1 MFINKKKNAVG
12 VFALTVVGTLSL
24 SGCNGA
30 GTEQNVNA
38 QPIDAQNCEVEEGN
52 LRVYLNPWG
61 ATLTDAF
68 TSDTGIMVDLADLGG
83 GEILARI
90 SAEANNPQWDVVVLD
105 GHGSLEGLR
114 QSGQLYEN
122 PPVQNLSNLD
132 SEGQSLLP
140 EDNGWIPVSKHAA
153 AIIAYNVDEV
163 SADDAPNTWDDLLDP
178 AFSPVGIADPAIAAP
193 AYPVVSWFFEDR
205 GEDAAEQYFQTLN
218 KNGLN
223 TYEKNGPV
231 GNAVATG
238 AVKTAMMQE
247 QHLFEMMADGEPID
261 FVWPEEGAPA
271 AVRAAAISADTPRPC
286 AAAAL
291 VDWMLDPENMTFLM
305 EEGEDDGIITPFI
318 EGTDTSS
325 LPPRR
330 PEDAKLNITDAEY
343 AAEMEGEIK
352 DWFANLQ
359 LQ

>member
-1 MFINKKKNAVG
+1 MFKKKKSEI
-12 VFALTVVGTLSL
+12 TVLSL
-24 SGCNGA
+24 ALAGSLVLSACNVA
-30 GTEQNVNA
+30 ETDVSANSA
-38 QPIDAQNCEVEEGN
+38 PIDPQNCEIEEGN

-61 ATLTDAF
+61 ATLTDEF
-68 TSDTGIMVDLADLGG
+68 TADTGIDVDLADLGG
-83 GEILARI
+83 GEILARVA
-90 SAEANNPQWDVVVLD
+90 AEANNPQWDVVVLD

-114 QSGQLYEN
+114 QSGQLLES
-122 PPVQNLSNLD
+122 PPVQNVSNLN

-140 EDNGWIPVSKHAA
+140 ENDAWIPISKHAA
-153 AIIAYNVDEV
+153 AIIAYNVDAVNDENV
-163 SADDAPNTWDDLLDP
+163 PKTWEDLLSP
-178 AFSPVGIADPAIAAP
+178 KLAPVGIADPAIAAP

-205 GEDAAEQYFQTLN
+205 GDAEAKEYFDTLK

-247 QHLFEMMADGEPID
+247 QHLFEMIDDGEPID

-291 VDWMLDPENMTFLM
+291 IDWMLDPENMTYLM
-305 EEGEDDGIITPFI
+305 EEGGDDGIITPFV

-325 LPPRR
+325 LPASR

-343 AAEMEGEIK
+343 AADHEAEIK